1 MMGDALWAE
10 QTFGGAGDEGIVR
23 LVEHVAS
30 PFDPRGA
37 LLNLEEDGQFRLRIG
52 QGRDGAPAEPLPL
65 LFTLVAEKV
74 R

>member
-1 MMGDALWAE
+1 M
-10 QTFGGAGDEGIVR
+10 
-23 LVEHVAS
+23 
-30 PFDPRGA
+30 
-37 LLNLEEDGQFRLRIG
+37 FRLRIG